1 MTATEPDP
9 LATIRAAAAERAE
22 ALAAAADTD
31 GRLRDAIRAASA
43 AGHAYPALIEASGL
57 SRARISQI
65 VRGSRT

>member
-9 LATIRAAAAERAE
+9 LTAIRTAAAERE
-22 ALAAAADTD
+22 HALAASSDAD
-31 GRLRDAIRAASA
+31 GRLREAIRAASA

-65 VRGSRT
+65 VRGTRT